1 MASELFLSFCHSF
14 FCIYGFR
21 IISSGNISWVIQFLR
36 SINFIIFQGFPKV
49 YLFLGKKLTWVFEYI
64 HWNENYKTLCIHN
77 CGQRGKLWE
86 DKGRSKNTKSPEIF
100 EIFRENSFIFLM
112 KISFYIGGNPP
123 CYDLVYFGHF
133 NKTLSAIYPHR
144 QQKVFHRQQK
154 VFRK

>member
-1 MASELFLSFCHSF
+1 MVLYLWLQNCFIRKYQLSNSISQINQFHNLTMFSE
-14 FCIYGFR
+14 
-21 IISSGNISWVIQFLR
+21 
-36 SINFIIFQGFPKV
+36 SIFVFHM
-49 YLFLGKKLTWVFEYI
+49 FLGEKLTWVFEYI

-154 VFRK
+154 VFHRQQKVFRK